1 MLALSVWGWGWVTA
15 EISSDVNSFDFS
27 AYYTLF
33 LLLTS
38 LGGKTVRWS
47 AGFKKERRGPRVGQC
62 TGPSRRPGELLE
74 QRAPEGWALW
84 YRAVLEQCLE
94 SCGLWKPVQD
104 QCEKDGIHG
113 RETMWNSGREAPWRS
128 DRDGALC
135 PDHSPHFPFPCAT
148 LGRDIGKSGTKKWS
162 WAWEGGGRVNLLEFC
177 FSWSYSICIWQ

>member
-74 QRAPEGWALW
+74 QRAPEGWALG
-84 YRAVLEQCLE
+84 YRSVLEQCLE
-94 SCGLWKPVQD
+94 RWSLQDAHTGSDREGWHSVGVTHMEWQRQSITGSSLSQKPVPL
-104 QCEKDGIHG
+104 HH
-113 RETMWNSGREAPWRS
+113 
-128 DRDGALC
+128 L
-135 PDHSPHFPFPCAT
+135 
-148 LGRDIGKSGTKKWS
+148 
-162 WAWEGGGRVNLLEFC
+162 EGGGRKGWMGSEGVLSLVLVSHCSSLLLIG
-177 FSWSYSICIWQ
+177 SRLY